1 MKAAGDDCVLWMG
14 VKVTLVFERVIG
26 VAVPNE
32 GDCMI
37 VLKWP
42 TWEFRKL
49 AVVLVSATGRWWTTG
64 EITVISLAVHGLDLV
79 GAELQFLDALSWSDV
94 FEVSEMVETGVVIE
108 ETGVEILSFSVALD
122 PT

>member
-14 VKVTLVFERVIG
+14 VKVTLVFERVTG
-26 VAVPNE
+26 AAVPNE
-32 GDCMI
+32 EDCMI

-64 EITVISLAVHGLDLV
+64 EITVISLAVHGLYLV
-79 GAELQFLDALSWSDV
+79 GAELQFLDAVSWTV
-94 FEVSEMVETGVVIE
+94 AFEVSEMVETGVVRE
-108 ETGVEILSFSVALD
+108 ETGVETTPFSAVLD